1 MNHRSAS
8 HSGSTNAYLG
18 YALVLLALVNV
29 ANYMDRSI
37 VGVLMEP
44 MRADLHLTDTQLG
57 LMTGFAFALF
67 YAIGGLYLAH
77 LADTRSRPA
86 LIAISIVAWC
96 LMAALTGAAQNFWQL
111 LLVRIGVGIGEAG
124 VIPASNALLADS
136 HVPERRPLVL
146 AVFTSASMIGVMAGS
161 IVGGLLASWYGWR
174 WAFGAV
180 GVAGVPLALLVWF
193 TLRDPQRGASD
204 GLPDT
209 APVPFLTAVR
219 RILHSPV
226 LLLLILAYAFL
237 VFMLF
242 GVITWFPA
250 LMVRLYGL
258 GLARVGMQFGLALG
272 LGTALGGIIGGSAA
286 NRLAARD
293 LTWLTRLPL
302 ISMCL
307 LWPLYQIAIF
317 APTPGLSLI
326 LVALV
331 AAVGGAAVGP
341 ALAAMQTVLPAA
353 ICAKGAAFNGFVGSL
368 IGIGGAPLLVGAV
381 SDHYSSALGPAHA
394 LQRGLA
400 VAVTAG
406 LVGVVLMWFAH
417 RKFSVFIRTA
427 RNRDDLISKI
437 PA

>member
-1 MNHRSAS
+1 MNHRPAS
-8 HSGSTNAYLG
+8 RSGPTGAYLG
-18 YALVLLALVNV
+18 YALALLSLVNIV
-29 ANYMDRSI
+29 NYMDRSI

-86 LIAISIVAWC
+86 LIAISIIAWSV
-96 LMAALTGAAQNFWQL
+96 MTALTGAAQNFWQL
-111 LLVRIGVGIGEAG
+111 LLARIGVGIGEAG
-124 VIPASNALLADS
+124 VIPAANALLADS
-136 HVPERRPLVL
+136 HAPERRPLAL
-146 AVFTSASMIGVMAGS
+146 AVFTSASMVGVMAGALT
-161 IVGGLLASWYGWR
+161 GGMLASWYGWR
-174 WAFGAV
+174 WAFAAV
-180 GVAGVPLALLVWF
+180 GVVGLPLALLVRF

-204 GLPDT
+204 GMLDT
-209 APVPFLTAVR
+209 APVAFMTAMR
-219 RILHSPV
+219 RILNSPV
-226 LLLLILAYAFL
+226 LLLLILGYAFL

-250 LMVRLYGL
+250 LMVRLHGL

-272 LGTALGGIIGGSAA
+272 LGTALGGIAGGSIA
-286 NRLAARD
+286 NRLAARN

-307 LWPLYQIAIF
+307 LWPMYQIAIF
-317 APTPGLSLI
+317 APTPG
-326 LVALV
+326 VALLFVVLV

-341 ALAAMQTVLPAA
+341 ALAAMQMVLPAA
-353 ICAKGAAFNGFVGSL
+353 IRAKGAAFNGFVGSL

-381 SDHYSSALGPAHA
+381 SDHYSVALGSAHA

-406 LVGVVLMWFAH
+406 LVGVVVMWFAH

-427 RNRDDLISKI
+427 RNQDELPTKT
-437 PA
+437 PV